1 MKKNKSSVVTK
12 VIIVAGIIVLLVFV
26 GLLLLYNS
34 NIVMQDLDKK
44 FYKIGDVAKILELP
58 ESTLRYWES
67 QFTIIK
73 PRRNAKNIRF
83 YTPNDIET
91 IRKIY
96 YLVKEKG
103 FKLDA
108 AQAQIRANRDG
119 VDKRFEVVTRLKQVK
134 DQLKQL
140 QQALD
145 AVNK

>member
-1 MKKNKSSVVTK
+1 
-12 VIIVAGIIVLLVFV
+12 
-26 GLLLLYNS
+26 
-34 NIVMQDLDKK
+34 MQELDKK

-58 ESTLRYWES
+58 ESTLRYWET

-83 YTPNDIET
+83 YTPNDIEI

-119 VDKRFEVVTRLKQVK
+119 VDKRYDVVTRLKGVK
-134 DQLKQL
+134 EQLKEL
-140 QQALD
+140 QKAL
-145 AVNK
+145 NTMGS

>member
-1 MKKNKSSVVTK
+1 
-12 VIIVAGIIVLLVFV
+12 
-26 GLLLLYNS
+26 
-34 NIVMQDLDKK
+34 MQELDKK
-44 FYKIGDVAKILELP
+44 FYKIGEVAQILGLP

-83 YTPNDIET
+83 YTPADIET

-119 VDKRFEVVTRLKQVK
+119 VDKRFEVVQRLKGVR
-134 DQLKQL
+134 DQLKEL

-145 AVNK
+145 QMPGVSD